1 MTIAHPPPAMDV
13 PSDGRQPQIV
23 NMRQV
28 ERRRWAHWT
37 ALRAN
42 TWELAAR
49 DGRRDVRVQ
58 CFERLEPSDVNGTQL
73 TADYVPS
80 HRNIFDVF
88 VLNVRLPLSGD
99 LSSQIEN
106 FSGQLVY
113 RPEGLLFAGGK
124 PMSQSTAA
132 PNTDHVLINVY
143 VQTQGPGGQPLLTL
157 DRIATAADHVSET
170 WEGRLVRER
179 GEYVAPDGQVRE
191 ALQVCWE
198 SVMGHPYPF
207 PDPPAVDGMVKF
219 SLAAYPWRE
228 SACGSGV
235 KVKEIAKFGDIGPS
249 FSFVKLEA
257 GAEVAAQ
264 RLPKHTFAAVIAG
277 RVSNSALDLDELHV
291 MLASPG
297 DEISSLRAAKP
308 TLLWL
313 VDWNSDAVRPAC

>member
-88 VLNVRLPLSGD
+88 VLNVRLPLSGGPELAD
-99 LSSQIEN
+99 RKLE
-106 FSGQLVY
+106 
-113 RPEGLLFAGGK
+113 RPARLPAGGLALCRGK
-124 PMSQSTAA
+124 PMSQSTAP
-132 PNTDHVLINVY
+132 PNPDHVLINVY

-170 WEGRLVRER
+170 GEGRLVRER

-191 ALQVCWE
+191 ALEVCWE

-235 KVKEIAKFGDIGPS
+235 KVKDNCYVWRYWPLF
-249 FSFVKLEA
+249 FV
-257 GAEVAAQ
+257 
-264 RLPKHTFAAVIAG
+264 R
-277 RVSNSALDLDELHV
+277 
-291 MLASPG
+291 
-297 DEISSLRAAKP
+297 
-308 TLLWL
+308 
-313 VDWNSDAVRPAC
+313 

>member
-1 MTIAHPPPAMDV
+1 MTIAHPPPGTGA
-13 PSDGRQPQIV
+13 PPDGGQPQIV

-28 ERRRWAHWT
+28 ERRRWPHWT
-37 ALRAN
+37 ALSAN
-42 TWELAAR
+42 TWELATR

-58 CFERLEPSDVNGTQL
+58 CFERLEPGDVNRTQL
-73 TADYVPS
+73 TAEYVPS

-88 VLNVRLPLSGD
+88 VLNARLPLSGD
-99 LSSQIEN
+99 QSSRIEN
-106 FSGQLVY
+106 FSGQLIY

-124 PMSQSTAA
+124 PMSQSTAP
-132 PNTDHVLINVY
+132 PNTDHVLVNVY

-170 WEGRLVRER
+170 GEGRLVRER

-191 ALQVCWE
+191 ALEVCWE

-235 KVKEIAKFGDIGPS
+235 KVKEIATFGDIGPS
-249 FSFVKLEA
+249 FSFAKFEA
-257 GAEVAAQ
+257 GAEVAAR
-264 RLPKHTFAAVIAG
+264 RLHKHTFAAVIVG
-277 RVSNSALDLDELHV
+277 RVSGKMLNLDESDV

-297 DEISSLRAAKP
+297 DEISSLRADKP

-313 VDWNSDAVRPAC
+313 VHWNSAAARPAC